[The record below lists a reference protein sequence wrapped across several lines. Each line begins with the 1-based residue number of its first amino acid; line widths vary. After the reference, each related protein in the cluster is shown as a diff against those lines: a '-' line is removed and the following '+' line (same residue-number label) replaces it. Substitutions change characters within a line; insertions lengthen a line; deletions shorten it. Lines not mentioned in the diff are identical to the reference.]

1 MLKKKWFAVDRELE
15 ETTEV
20 MIEVQRDREALSST
34 ISQQQQTLQVHALTD
49 NAKSS
54 DWLIIEH
61 NLL

>member
-15 ETTEV
+15 DTTEV

-49 NAKSS
+49 NTKSS

>member
-15 ETTEV
+15 DTTEV

>member
-15 ETTEV
+15 DTTEI

>member
-1 MLKKKWFAVDRELE
+1 MLKEKWFAVDRELE
-15 ETTEV
+15 DTTEV